1 MTSVIMDPCVY
12 TQTALNDYLGSKGI
26 TCYNFDQPVA
36 PEQLDELLARVN
48 PALVFISEHCLS
60 NNRAEDVVIKKIIS
74 RYPDSTFIIFMALS
88 NGHFSEYLCLRDNI
102 IVTTKQLDRTTLEEL
117 ISGYLIKKGKIK
129 CRRNATS
136 LAGPVALSRTE
147 HEMLRM
153 WMSGY
158 DTVRI
163 AGMMQIKTK
172 TISAHKGNIKKKIKT
187 QNKQVIHH
195 LLRLTH
201 TLTSGL
207 NCSQ

>member
-1 MTSVIMDPCVY
+1 MTSVIIDPCCF
-12 TQTALNDYLGSKGI
+12 THTALNDYLGSKGVI
-26 TCYNFDQPVA
+26 CHSFDQPLP
-36 PEQLDELLARVN
+36 PEQLNQVLARVN
-48 PALVFISEHCLS
+48 PALVFISEHSLG
-60 NNRAEDVVIKKIIS
+60 NNCSEDAALKEIIS
-74 RYPDSTFIIFMALS
+74 RYPRSTFIIFMVLS

-102 IVTTKQLDRTTLEEL
+102 IITTKQLDKTTLEGL
-117 ISGYLIKKGKIK
+117 INGYLIRRGKIK
-129 CRRNATS
+129 CRRGTTP

-147 HEMLRM
+147 HQMLKM

-163 AGMMQIKTK
+163 AGLMQIKTK
-172 TISAHKGNIKKKIKT
+172 TISAHKGNIRKKIKT

-201 TLTSGL
+201 TLTNGL

>member
-1 MTSVIMDPCVY
+1 MTSVIMDPCFF
-12 TQTALNDYLGSKGI
+12 TQTALNDYLGSKGV
-26 TCYNFDQPVA
+26 TCHNFDQPIP
-36 PEQLDELLARVN
+36 PEQLNAVLARVN
-48 PALVFISEHCLS
+48 PALVFISEHCLGNS
-60 NNRAEDVVIKKIIS
+60 CAKDEAFKQILS

-88 NGHFSEYLCLRDNI
+88 NGHFSEYLRLRENI
-102 IVTTKQLDRTTLEEL
+102 IVTTKQLDKATLEGL
-117 ISGYLIKKGKIK
+117 IYSYLIKRGKAQP
-129 CRRNATS
+129 RRSATPLS
-136 LAGPVALSRTE
+136 GPVALSRTE

-163 AGMMQIKTK
+163 ADLMQIKTK

-201 TLTSGL
+201 TLTNGL